1 MILDDSQINPMAV
14 FAYNRLDM
22 FKHTIAAL
30 QDCELAKQS
39 ELYIFSDDAKKDED
53 KNTIEDIRE
62 FTKNISGFKKL
73 DLRFSEGKKG
83 LSKSIM
89 EKLIKNAE
97 LRNKMGNEGLKKF
110 SATFTLEKFENRFTK
125 ILKDVIG

>member
-1 MILDDSQINPMAV
+1 MTSDDSQISTIAV
-14 FAYNRLDM
+14 FEYNRLDM

-73 DLRFSEGKKG
+73 HLRFFEGKVYFRKIREQVYQNFEG
-83 LSKSIM
+83 SHRVSR
-89 EKLIKNAE
+89 IK
-97 LRNKMGNEGLKKF
+97 
-110 SATFTLEKFENRFTK
+110 
-125 ILKDVIG
+125 I